1 MRIWVICAG
10 FMLGGVQ
17 ACAQP
22 TLLRTD
28 EVLGTLYKQF
38 EAGLPACPDLEQLRR
53 GAREDI
59 QWLSGRLKGTKVEPE
74 YVASLGDLSDAV
86 RKSSKM
92 AGRETACAALRLI
105 AADLHVKRLDCRAMG
120 HSRTNIRVEI
130 NTMDGQKDVPGW
142 EVYARWLP
150 AGDRFTTVP
159 RRLQSL
165 SSPARG
171 TVPVPGEY
179 EIYAKQSSTGVSTDP
194 VRVSIGGAEA
204 FTWPLP
210 VPKEKRNDK

>member
-1 MRIWVICAG
+1 MRTWVICAG
-10 FMLGGVQ
+10 FMLLGGMQ
-17 ACAQP
+17 AHGQP
-22 TLLRTD
+22 TLLRSD

-38 EAGLPACPDLEQLRR
+38 GGSLPACPDLEKLRS

-59 QWLSGRLKGTKVEPE
+59 QWLIGRFKGTTVDPE

-86 RKSSKM
+86 RKSAKS
-92 AGRETACAALRLI
+92 GREAACASLRLI
-105 AADLHVKRLDCRAMG
+105 AADLHVKRLDCRAVG

-130 NTMDGQKDVPGW
+130 STVDGQKDVPGW

-179 EIYAKQSSTGVSTDP
+179 EIYAQQSSSGVSTGP
-194 VRVSIGGAEA
+194 VRVSIGGAQV

-210 VPKEKRNDK
+210 VPKEKRSEK